1 MLMFIYI
8 RIFALEI
15 QHLPRKKYS
24 RSGIEPA
31 TSRSGKL
38 RFPDNSSSSPLF
50 VKDLEF
56 KTCHTS
62 NFYKNKQTVYIK
74 RYKY

>member
-1 MLMFIYI
+1 MFIYI
-8 RIFALEI
+8 CPKHPAV
-15 QHLPRKKYS
+15 
-24 RSGIEPA
+24 GVEPA
-31 TSRSGKL
+31 TLRSCKL

-50 VKDLEF
+50 VKDLEI
-56 KTCHTS
+56 KLCHTW